1 MSSNELSD
9 PPKDREI
16 TRADSEEANLRRRSL
31 KDADLDELHPA
42 PEDSG
47 LERGLKMRHIR
58 FIALGSA
65 IGTGLFYGSAAAI
78 QTAGP
83 IVLLAYIISGAAVFW
98 VMRALGEMAIRHPVS
113 GSFAKYATDYLGPFA
128 GFVTGWTFVFEMVS
142 VAIADVTAFAVYMGF
157 WFPGTPKWI
166 WVCAVILFIAAI
178 NTRHV
183 RVFGELEFWLSLIKV
198 TAIVAMIVGGIAL
211 LVLGVSL
218 SDGSAS
224 GVSNLW
230 ANGGIAPNGMTGF
243 LACFTVVV
251 FSFGGVETIG
261 ITAGEATDP
270 NSSIP
275 KAINTVPFRILL
287 FYVGTLAVIMMLAPW
302 TAITGD
308 ASPFVQIFD
317 ALGIPAAASILN
329 IVVITA
335 AVSAINA
342 DTFSAGRILYGLA
355 RDGHAPKSFKRVSR
369 NGIPWMAVV
378 VMCGALGIGAIL
390 NAVVPDD
397 VFEIAAALVTFA
409 TVWTWLMIL
418 ASHIAM
424 RRHMSKEEVEQ
435 TTYRV
440 PWWPIGPL
448 LAVAFMVVVLVLLA
462 WFPASRIAITVGIAW
477 LAILACAYLLKLRPS
492 KA

>member
-1 MSSNELSD
+1 
-9 PPKDREI
+9 
-16 TRADSEEANLRRRSL
+16 
-31 KDADLDELHPA
+31 
-42 PEDSG
+42 
-47 LERGLKMRHIR
+47 
-58 FIALGSA
+58 
-65 IGTGLFYGSAAAI
+65 
-78 QTAGP
+78 
-83 IVLLAYIISGAAVFW
+83 
-98 VMRALGEMAIRHPVS
+98 
-113 GSFAKYATDYLGPFA
+113 
-128 GFVTGWTFVFEMVS
+128 
-142 VAIADVTAFAVYMGF
+142 
-157 WFPGTPKWI
+157 
-166 WVCAVILFIAAI
+166 
-178 NTRHV
+178 
-183 RVFGELEFWLSLIKV
+183 
-198 TAIVAMIVGGIAL
+198 
-211 LVLGVSL
+211 
-218 SDGSAS
+218 
-224 GVSNLW
+224 
-230 ANGGIAPNGMTGF
+230 MTGF

-287 FYVGTLAVIMMLAPW
+287 FYVGTLAVIMMSAPW

-424 RRHMSKEEVEQ
+424 RRQMSKEEVEQ
-435 TTYRV
+435 TTNPV
-440 PWWPIGPL
+440 PWWPSARFSRWPSWL
-448 LAVAFMVVVLVLLA
+448 LCSCFWLGSPPRGSL
-462 WFPASRIAITVGIAW
+462 SR
-477 LAILACAYLLKLRPS
+477 
-492 KA
+492 